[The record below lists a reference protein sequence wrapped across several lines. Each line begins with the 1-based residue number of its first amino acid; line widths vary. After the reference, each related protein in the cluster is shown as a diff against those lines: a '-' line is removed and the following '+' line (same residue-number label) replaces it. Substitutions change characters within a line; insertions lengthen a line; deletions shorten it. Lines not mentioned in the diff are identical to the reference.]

1 VLGSAWVH
9 YTVVERRLA
18 AGESGR
24 ERRSRRNMRFLVTI
38 DGSELG
44 VGMPPERLAQVV
56 EQMVTPGL
64 EQLVQ
69 WEQEGRIH
77 GGGYTAARGGV
88 FIMEADSSEE
98 VDQLV
103 TSLPHWGLVKVDV
116 KPLISTNAML
126 ERARAVSQ
134 RLHERV
140 G

>member
-1 VLGSAWVH
+1 MCLSFNLCH
-9 YTVVERRLA
+9 YA
-18 AGESGR
+18 AGKSEGK
-24 ERRSRRNMRFLVTI
+24 ERSRSMRFLVTI

-44 VGMPPERLAQVV
+44 VGMPPDRLAQVI
-56 EQMVTPGL
+56 EQMVIPGIEKL
-64 EQLVQ
+64 DQ
-69 WEQEGRIH
+69 WEQEGRVH

-116 KPLISTNAML
+116 KPLISTSAML
-126 ERARAVSQ
+126 ERAQAMRQ
-134 RLHERV
+134 RLQERV